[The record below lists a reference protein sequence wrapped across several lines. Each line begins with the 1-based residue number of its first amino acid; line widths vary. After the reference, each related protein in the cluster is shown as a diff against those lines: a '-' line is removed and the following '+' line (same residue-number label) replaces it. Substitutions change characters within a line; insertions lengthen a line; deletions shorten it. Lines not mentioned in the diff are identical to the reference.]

1 MMCIIVIAKPPYILF
16 LLIFLFLKLDK
27 RTKFIGVTIPVIL
40 MFIWLF
46 LVSANLSIKG
56 PGADLSYNSKLQVAH
71 IVSHPFKFL
80 GLFFNF
86 DTNGIA
92 LVFRM
97 IVGVLGHLDL
107 QFPIDYYHTAY
118 IITFIAFISTLNINL
133 HDNIRFRLCL
143 FGVAF
148 ITLLAVMTSQYVI
161 WTPLYA
167 TYLGGMQ
174 GRYIIPILPF
184 LALSIAFSIK
194 EEKVTKFRSWA
205 LIIILLFPILTSI
218 VIADGIINRYYF
230 K

>member
-46 LVSANLSIKG
+46 LVSANLSIKV

-161 WTPLYA
+161 WTPLY
-167 TYLGGMQ
+167 
-174 GRYIIPILPF
+174 IIPILPF